1 MSFLELHNISE
12 VESST
17 QSLRSRTQKKSE
29 DKALERLFE
38 DSRSQKEK
46 GAQVPKILHFVKV
59 FDDNL
64 KRVVLFLK

>member
-29 DKALERLFE
+29 DKALDRLFE